1 ILFSVFKYI
10 KFKFLSSIS
19 VVKPGFFDQNLISI
33 FFNDISKKEKS
44 IENQSIIEGLTNH
57 TDTLTSHK
65 AFNAYV
71 RQNYLDNILRGGY
84 PIPIHTKKG
93 KEIFYVYSR
102 KHGDLERDYN
112 NYVVPP
118 TYFSQGNGNYRDI
131 NQNRRNDIFFNPEV
145 EDSNLILFM
154 SMLQADGFNPHVL
167 KRLTFQLRDR
177 ALARKLRTCVKDS
190 LDLKKLSDYLTNPF
204 DPGTLFLWLEK
215 ENIPLVVSKDKFL
228 NSVLSI
234 CEKDED
240 IFHGEGFWSDH
251 WHYNNDLIESF
262 LSVYPDRLRE
272 LLLDRAVYTFYDNDH
287 RVVPRSEKYV
297 FWEGQVRQFGSVVH
311 DPEKTELIESRS
323 YDKNKLRLGNGH
335 GEIYRTNLFTKILF
349 IFANKIASLDAEGIG
364 IEMESDKPNWND
376 SLNGLPGLFGSSTAE
391 TCELVRMIRTLKEN
405 LEDLSLPDEYI
416 LNIPRELSEFLNKIE
431 TALDHWKGNHASSKH
446 YDYWEASTSAKE
458 KFREDIRM
466 GLNGDFVPWS
476 LEMIKPLLDK
486 AVEKLQ
492 NGLERAKA
500 PKSQVMSTYFRSTAK
515 DFQPS
520 EKTNLK
526 GYPCMNISG
535 FKHQALPLFLEG
547 PVHLFRI
554 LKNDTKSKRLYQA
567 IKRSPLFDKKLK
579 MYKVSSSMAKEPPE
593 IGRIQIFSPG
603 WLENESIWMHM
614 EYKYLLE
621 ILKSGLTR
629 EFYNDIKTC
638 LVPFMDPKIYGRSI
652 LENSSFI
659 CSSAYPDDLLHG
671 NGFVARLSGSTAEWI
686 HIWLLMMLGAQPF
699 RLDQDK
705 KLQFIPE
712 PSLDAWLFTNK
723 KHVFQGVLVPKNS
736 LAFVTLKDT
745 LFIYSNPKRKPTF
758 GAKRVKVQRF
768 TLTWRDGRTE
778 EIACGFLRGKSVYD
792 IRQGRVKLVEMQL
805 G

>member
-1 ILFSVFKYI
+1 MTIEIKRDFEPKVLHIGFK
-10 KFKFLSSIS
+10 S
-19 VVKPGFFDQNLISI
+19 
-33 FFNDISKKEKS
+33 
-44 IENQSIIEGLTNH
+44 LTNGQRNGDS
-57 TDTLTSHK
+57 TGLIY
-65 AFNAYV
+65 NP
-71 RQNYLDNILRGGY
+71 RL
-84 PIPIHTKKG
+84 
-93 KEIFYVYSR
+93 VYS
-102 KHGDLERDYN
+102 
-112 NYVVPP
+112 
-118 TYFSQGNGNYRDI
+118 T
-131 NQNRRNDIFFNPEV
+131 
-145 EDSNLILFM
+145 
-154 SMLQADGFNPHVL
+154 
-167 KRLTFQLRDR
+167 
-177 ALARKLRTCVKDS
+177 
-190 LDLKKLSDYLTNPF
+190 
-204 DPGTLFLWLEK
+204 
-215 ENIPLVVSKDKFL
+215 
-228 NSVLSI
+228 
-234 CEKDED
+234 
-240 IFHGEGFWSDH
+240 
-251 WHYNNDLIESF
+251 
-262 LSVYPDRLRE
+262 
-272 LLLDRAVYTFYDNDH
+272 LLL
-287 RVVPRSEKYV
+287 
-297 FWEGQVRQFGSVVH
+297 
-311 DPEKTELIESRS
+311 
-323 YDKNKLRLGNGH
+323 
-335 GEIYRTNLFTKILF
+335 
-349 IFANKIASLDAEGIG
+349 
-364 IEMESDKPNWND
+364 
-376 SLNGLPGLFGSSTAE
+376 
-391 TCELVRMIRTLKEN
+391 
-405 LEDLSLPDEYI
+405 
-416 LNIPRELSEFLNKIE
+416 
-431 TALDHWKGNHASSKH
+431 
-446 YDYWEASTSAKE
+446 
-458 KFREDIRM
+458 
-466 GLNGDFVPWS
+466 
-476 LEMIKPLLDK
+476 KPLLDK
-486 AVEKLQ
+486 AIEKLQ

-567 IKRSPLFDKKLK
+567 IKRSALFDKKLK

-629 EFYNDIKTC
+629 EFYNDIKTA

-686 HIWLLMMLGAQPF
+686 HIWILMMLGAQPF

-778 EIACGFLRGKSVYD
+778 DIACGFLRGKSVYD